1 MPTSRFRF
9 DFVGS
14 SIYERVTDLQM
25 YIYMIFSTYMFPSF
39 LLTNK

>member
-14 SIYERVTDLQM
+14 RIYGKVTALQV